1 MPLFLLCTNVQ
12 LQKKL
17 LPPPPPLPDDN
28 IIIHNR
34 HTCQTAQ
41 QRPPSSLHSMPLLSN
56 LTKTVMSMISKE
68 NVIMASM
75 GVMLMSS
82 EDFAVVQHETRQMMG
97 ARGVSVV
104 TIAFN
109 AVVVEFDQGQSSHVM
124 AMISKAGNYIVAWM
138 GDECE

>member
-1 MPLFLLCTNVQ
+1 
-12 LQKKL
+12 
-17 LPPPPPLPDDN
+17 
-28 IIIHNR
+28 
-34 HTCQTAQ
+34 
-41 QRPPSSLHSMPLLSN
+41 
-56 LTKTVMSMISKE
+56 
-68 NVIMASM
+68 MASM